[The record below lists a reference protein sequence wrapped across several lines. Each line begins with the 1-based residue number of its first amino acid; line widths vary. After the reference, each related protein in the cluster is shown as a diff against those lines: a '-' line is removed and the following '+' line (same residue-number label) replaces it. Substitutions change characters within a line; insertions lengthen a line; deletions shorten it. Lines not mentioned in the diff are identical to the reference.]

1 MNKFYSRGRNRL
13 ISKRQSTVQM
23 RVGLL
28 IDTAIDYTRIVFFIM
43 ENFLKISIYY
53 IVNLSTIYY
62 IVNLSLARRN
72 KYVTADAE
80 VSAEGWPATS
90 VECDSAWFSRGRA
103 RDDKGPRKNTKK
115 SW

>member
-28 IDTAIDYTRIVFFIM
+28 IDSAIDYTRIVFFIM
-43 ENFLKISIYY
+43 ENFLKIS
-53 IVNLSTIYY
+53 IYY